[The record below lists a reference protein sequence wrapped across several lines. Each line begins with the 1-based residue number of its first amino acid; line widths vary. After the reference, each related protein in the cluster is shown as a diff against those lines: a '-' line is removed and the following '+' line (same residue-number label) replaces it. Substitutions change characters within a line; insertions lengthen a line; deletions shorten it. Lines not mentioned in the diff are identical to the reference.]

1 MTGPVYSVLQDRA
14 LELGPFGSSPN
25 VQTEADTWRH
35 CRLARDSE
43 DIAWLILDKAD
54 SSVNVLSAEVLEDL
68 GKALDKL
75 EAQPPKGLVLRS
87 GKTGSFCVG
96 ADIKEF
102 DTLKTREEVEEK
114 LTAAHAQVQRL
125 VDLPC
130 PSVAVIHGAALGGGL
145 ELALCCDYRI
155 AVAGASFGT
164 PEIMLGLHPG
174 LGATGR
180 LIDLIDP
187 ITAMTMML
195 TGKNTRDKKA
205 KALGLVNQLVQERHV
220 QAAVRAAMAGKIK
233 KRKPGFKAQ
242 LFRLLFQLESVRR
255 FAAQKMRA
263 QAAKKAPP
271 QHYPAPN
278 ALIDLWE
285 KHGRNGKQML
295 QHEVASF
302 AELLVSD
309 TSRNLVR
316 IFFLREQMKSL
327 TQARNKKDI
336 APLEHLHV
344 IGAGAMGGDI
354 AAWCALRGLSV
365 SLFDTQPEVLAKAIG
380 KATDLCKKKRLS
392 SAETRD
398 VLDRLIPD
406 FTNAGVARADMVL
419 EAVPEKLDIKHKVF
433 ADVEPRMKPDAL
445 LATNTSS
452 IPLEQLQEGLKHPER
467 LVGVH
472 FFNPVAQML
481 LVEVV
486 SHSAVSDTTLTRAN
500 KFVGQID
507 RLPAPVSSAP
517 GFLVNRALT
526 PYLIEA
532 ILLLDQGHPAE
543 TIDRVALDFGMP
555 MGPIELADQVGL
567 DICLGVAEMLRERL
581 DGNLPQ
587 TPDWFKEKVDKGKLG
602 KKTRRG
608 LYKWEKGKPQK
619 QKVENDR
626 PDEELLDRLI
636 LPMLNAC
643 AACLR
648 EKVIDTPDLLD
659 GAMIFGTG
667 FAPFRGGPMHYA
679 RQRGFKDIHQRLEHL
694 ARLHGERFE
703 PDAGWLELDKDN
715 N

>member
-1 MTGPVYSVLQDRA
+1 MTGPVYSALQGRA
-14 LELGPFGSSPN
+14 LELGPFGSSPDA
-25 VQTEADTWRH
+25 QTDTDTWRH
-35 CRLARDSE
+35 WRLARDSE

-87 GKTGSFCVG
+87 AKAGSFCVG

-102 DTLKTREEVEEK
+102 DKLKTEEQVEEK

-125 VDLPC
+125 ADLPC
-130 PSVAVIHGAALGGGL
+130 PTLAVIHGAALGGGL

-187 ITAMTMML
+187 IAAMTMML

-205 KALGLVNQLVQERHV
+205 KALGLVNQVVQERHV
-220 QAAVRAAMAGKIK
+220 EAAVRAAMAGKLK
-233 KRKPGFKAQ
+233 KRKPGLKAQ
-242 LFRLLFQLESVRR
+242 LFRLETVRR
-255 FAAQKMRA
+255 FAGKKMRA

-271 QHYPAPN
+271 SHYPAPN

-285 KHGRNGKQML
+285 QHGRSGKRML

-302 AELLVSD
+302 ARLLVSD

-316 IFFLREQMKSL
+316 IFFLRERMKAL
-327 TQARNKKDI
+327 TQAKDKKTV
-336 APLEHLHV
+336 APIEHLHV

-354 AAWCALRGLSV
+354 AAWSALRGLSV
-365 SLFDTQPEVLAKAIG
+365 SLFDTQPEVIAKAIG
-380 KATDLCKKKRLS
+380 KTTELCKKKRLS

-419 EAVPEKLDIKHKVF
+419 EAVPEKLEIKRKVF

-486 SHSAVSDTTLTRAN
+486 SHSAVADATLERAN
-500 KFVGQID
+500 RFVGQID
-507 RLPAPVSSAP
+507 RLPTPVSSAP

-532 ILLLDQGHPAE
+532 ITLLDEGHPAE
-543 TIDRVALDFGMP
+543 TIDRLALDFGMP

-581 DGNLPQ
+581 DSNLPK
-587 TPDWFKEKVDKGKLG
+587 TPDWFQEKVDQGHLG
-602 KKTRRG
+602 KKTGRG
-608 LYKWEKGKPQK
+608 LYRWEKGKPKK
-619 QKVENDR
+619 QKVESER

-643 AACLR
+643 VACLR
-648 EKVIDTPDLLD
+648 EKVIDNPELLD

-679 RQRGFKDIHQRLEHL
+679 RQRGFKAIHERLEHL

-703 PDAGWLELDKDN
+703 PDAGWLELDKDA
-715 N
+715 